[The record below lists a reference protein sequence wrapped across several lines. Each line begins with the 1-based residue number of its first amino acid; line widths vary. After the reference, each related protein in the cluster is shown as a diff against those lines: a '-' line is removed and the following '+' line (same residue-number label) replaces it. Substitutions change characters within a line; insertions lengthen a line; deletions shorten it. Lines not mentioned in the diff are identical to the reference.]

1 MFRYIVRRLLQ
12 MIPILFGI
20 TLITFIII
28 NAAGSPLQSME
39 FNPRVKPEDIERIRN
54 NLGLNEPVWKRY
66 FIWVGNVLQGDLGLS
81 LINFRPVTE
90 RIREVMFNTL
100 LLSVL
105 STTISLAIAVPLG
118 IYAAT
123 HRNGIIDRVTSVL
136 SVAGYAIPTVWL
148 GLLLIILF
156 SVQFDK
162 WGYPSLPVGGVRD
175 LRGDGG
181 LRDRL
186 VHLILPITALVIP
199 QVGIWLFWV
208 RSNMLEVLGQDYMRA
223 ARARGLSE
231 TSVLYSHGLRNAL
244 IPLVTIVGLSIPD
257 VFAGA
262 LIVENVFAYPGMG
275 RLTVTAI
282 GDKDHTLVMGITLM
296 FAVLV
301 IVGNLIADVLYAV
314 ADPRIRLD

>member
-20 TLITFIII
+20 TLITFVII
-28 NAAGSPLQSME
+28 NAAGSPLQNME
-39 FNPRVKPEDIERIRN
+39 FNPRVKPEDIERIRH
-54 NLGLNEPVWKRY
+54 NLGLDEPVWKRY
-66 FIWVGNVLQGDLGLS
+66 FIWLGNVMQGDLGLS

-100 LLSVL
+100 LLSVI
-105 STTISLAIAVPLG
+105 STAISLSIAVPLG

-148 GLLLIILF
+148 GLLLIIIF
-156 SVQFDK
+156 SVQFEK
-162 WGYPSLPVGGVRD
+162 WGFPSLPVGGVRD
-175 LRGDGG
+175 LRSEGG
-181 LRDRL
+181 LKDRIE
-186 VHLILPITALVIP
+186 HLILPITALVVP

-223 ARARGLSE
+223 ARARGLRE
-231 TSVLYSHGLRNAL
+231 KSVLYGHGLRNAL
-244 IPLVTIVGLSIPD
+244 IPLVTIVGLTIPD
-257 VFAGA
+257 IFAGA
-262 LIVENVFAYPGMG
+262 LVVENVFAYPGMG
-275 RLTVTAI
+275 RLTITAI

-301 IVGNLIADVLYAV
+301 IIGNLVADLLYAV
-314 ADPRIRLD
+314 VDPRIRLD

>member
-28 NAAGSPLQSME
+28 NAAGSPLQNME
-39 FNPRVKPEDIERIRN
+39 FNPRVKPEDIERIRH
-54 NLGLNEPVWKRY
+54 NLGLDEPVWKRY
-66 FIWVGNVLQGDLGLS
+66 FIWLSNVLRGDLGLS

-90 RIREVMFNTL
+90 RIQEVMFNTL
-100 LLSVL
+100 LLAIL
-105 STTISLAIAVPLG
+105 STTISLFIAVPLG

-123 HRNGIIDRVTSVL
+123 HRNSPVDRVTSVL

-156 SVQFDK
+156 SIQFEK
-162 WGYPSLPVGGVRD
+162 WGFPSLPVGGVRD

-181 LRDRL
+181 IRDRIE
-186 VHLILPITALVIP
+186 HLILPITALVIP
-199 QVGIWLFWV
+199 QVGVWLFWV

-223 ARARGLSE
+223 ARARGLRE
-231 TSVLYSHGLRNAL
+231 KSVLYRHGLRNAL
-244 IPLVTIVGLSIPD
+244 IPLVTIVGLTIPEI
-257 VFAGA
+257 FAGA
-262 LIVENVFAYPGMG
+262 LIVENIFAYPGMG
-275 RLTVTAI
+275 RLTITAI
-282 GDKDHTLVMGITLM
+282 GDKDHTLVMGITLV

-301 IVGNLIADVLYAV
+301 IVGNLIADLLYAV

>member
-1 MFRYIVRRLLQ
+1 MFRYVVRRLLQ

-28 NAAGSPLQSME
+28 NAAGSPLQNME
-39 FNPRVKPEDIERIRN
+39 FNPRVKPADIERIRH
-54 NLGLNEPVWKRY
+54 NLGLDEPVWKRY
-66 FIWVGNVLQGDLGLS
+66 FIWVGNVLRGDLGLS
-81 LINFRPVTE
+81 LINFRPVTD
-90 RIREVMFNTL
+90 RIQEVMFNTL

-123 HRNGIIDRVTSVL
+123 HRNSIIDRVTSVL

-162 WGYPSLPVGGVRD
+162 WGFPSLPVGGVRD

-199 QVGIWLFWV
+199 QVGVWLFWV

-223 ARARGLSE
+223 ARARGLKE
-231 TSVLYSHGLRNAL
+231 KSVLFGHGLRNAL

-301 IVGNLIADVLYAV
+301 IIGNLIADVLYAV

>member
-1 MFRYIVRRLLQ
+1 MFRYILRRLLQ

-28 NAAGSPLQSME
+28 NAAGSPLQNME
-39 FNPRVKPEDIERIRN
+39 FNPRVKPEDIERIRQ
-54 NLGLNEPVWKRY
+54 NLGLDEPVWKRY
-66 FIWVGNVLQGDLGLS
+66 FIWLSNVLRGDLGLS

-90 RIREVMFNTL
+90 RIQEVMFNTL
-100 LLSVL
+100 LLAVL
-105 STTISLAIAVPLG
+105 STTISLSIAVPLG

-123 HRNGIIDRVTSVL
+123 HRNGIVDRVTSVL

-156 SVQFDK
+156 SIQFDK
-162 WGYPSLPVGGVRD
+162 WGFPSLPVGGVRD

-181 LRDRL
+181 TRDRIE
-186 VHLILPITALVIP
+186 HLILPITALVIP
-199 QVGIWLFWV
+199 QVGVWLFWV

-223 ARARGLSE
+223 ARARGLRE
-231 TSVLYSHGLRNAL
+231 KSVLYRHGLRNAL
-244 IPLVTIVGLSIPD
+244 IPLVTIVGLTIPEI
-257 VFAGA
+257 FAGA
-262 LIVENVFAYPGMG
+262 LIVENIFAYPGMG
-275 RLTVTAI
+275 RLTITAI
-282 GDKDHTLVMGITLM
+282 GDKDHTLVMGITLI

-301 IVGNLIADVLYAV
+301 IVGNLIADLLYAI

>member
-1 MFRYIVRRLLQ
+1 MLRYIVRRLLQ

-20 TLITFIII
+20 TLITFVII
-28 NAAGSPLQSME
+28 NAAGSPLQGME

-66 FIWVGNVLQGDLGLS
+66 FIWVGNVLRGDLGLS

-100 LLSVL
+100 LLSVV
-105 STTISLAIAVPLG
+105 STTISLAIALPLG

-123 HRNGIIDRVTSVL
+123 HRNGIVDRIASVL

-156 SVQFDK
+156 AVKFDS
-162 WGYPSLPVGGVRD
+162 WGFPSLPVGGVRD

-181 LRDRL
+181 IRDRIE
-186 VHLILPITALVIP
+186 HLILPISALVIP

-223 ARARGLSE
+223 ARARGLRE
-231 TSVLYSHGLRNAL
+231 KSVLYRHGLRNAL
-244 IPLVTIVGLSIPD
+244 IPLVTIVGLSIPE

-301 IVGNLIADVLYAV
+301 IIGNLIADLLYAIV
-314 ADPRIRLD
+314 DPRIRLD

>member
-28 NAAGSPLQSME
+28 NAAGSPLQNME
-39 FNPRVKPEDIERIRN
+39 FNPRVKPEDIERIRH
-54 NLGLNEPVWKRY
+54 NLGLDEPVWKRY
-66 FIWVGNVLQGDLGLS
+66 FIWLGNVLQGDLGLS

-90 RIREVMFNTL
+90 RIQEVMFNTI
-100 LLSVL
+100 LLSVI
-105 STTISLAIAVPLG
+105 STTISLSIAVPLG

-123 HRNGIIDRVTSVL
+123 HRNGIVDRVTSVL

-156 SVQFDK
+156 SIQFEA
-162 WGYPSLPVGGVRD
+162 WGFPSLPVGGVRD

-181 LRDRL
+181 IADR
-186 VHLILPITALVIP
+186 VEHLFLPVTALVIP

-223 ARARGLSE
+223 ARARGLRE
-231 TSVLYSHGLRNAL
+231 KSVLYRHGLRNAL

-257 VFAGA
+257 IFAGA

-275 RLTVTAI
+275 RLTITAI
-282 GDKDHTLVMGITLM
+282 GDKDHTLVMGITLI

-301 IVGNLIADVLYAV
+301 IVGNLIADLLYAV

>member
-28 NAAGSPLQSME
+28 NAAGSPLQNME
-39 FNPRVKPEDIERIRN
+39 FNPRVKPEDIERIRR
-54 NLGLNEPVWKRY
+54 NLGLDQPVWKRY

-81 LINFRPVTE
+81 LINFRPVTD

-100 LLSVL
+100 LLAVV
-105 STTISLAIAVPLG
+105 STTISLFIAVPLG

-123 HRNGIIDRVTSVL
+123 HRNGIVDRVTSVL
-136 SVAGYAIPTVWL
+136 SVAGYAIPTVWF
-148 GLLLIILF
+148 GLLLILLF

-162 WGYPSLPVGGVRD
+162 WGFPSLPVGGVRD

-181 LRDRL
+181 LRDR
-186 VHLILPITALVIP
+186 VEHLILPITALVVP
-199 QVGIWLFWV
+199 QIGIWLFWV

-223 ARARGLSE
+223 ARARGLRE
-231 TSVLYSHGLRNAL
+231 KSVLYGHGLRNAL
-244 IPLVTIVGLSIPD
+244 IPLVTILGLSIPE
-257 VFAGA
+257 VFGGA

-275 RLTVTAI
+275 RLTITAI

-296 FAVLV
+296 FAVMV
-301 IVGNLIADVLYAV
+301 IIGNLIADVLYAV

>member
-1 MFRYIVRRLLQ
+1 VI
-12 MIPILFGI
+12 
-20 TLITFIII
+20 
-28 NAAGSPLQSME
+28 
-39 FNPRVKPEDIERIRN
+39 
-54 NLGLNEPVWKRY
+54 
-66 FIWVGNVLQGDLGLS
+66 
-81 LINFRPVTE
+81 
-90 RIREVMFNTL
+90 
-100 LLSVL
+100 
-105 STTISLAIAVPLG
+105 STTISLSIAVPLG

-123 HRNGIIDRVTSVL
+123 HRNGIVDRVTSVL

-156 SVQFDK
+156 SIQFEA
-162 WGYPSLPVGGVRD
+162 WGFPSLPVGGVRD

-181 LRDRL
+181 IADR
-186 VHLILPITALVIP
+186 VEHLILPVTALVIP

-223 ARARGLSE
+223 ARARGLRE
-231 TSVLYSHGLRNAL
+231 KSVLYRHGLRNAL

-257 VFAGA
+257 IFAGA

-275 RLTVTAI
+275 RLTITAI
-282 GDKDHTLVMGITLM
+282 GDKDHTLVMGITLI

-301 IVGNLIADVLYAV
+301 IVGNLIADLLYAV

>member
-28 NAAGSPLQSME
+28 NAAGSPLQDME

-66 FIWVGNVLQGDLGLS
+66 FIWVGNVLRGDLGLS
-81 LINFRPVTE
+81 LINFRPVSE
-90 RIREVMFNTL
+90 RIQEVMFNTL
-100 LLSVL
+100 LLSLV
-105 STTISLAIAVPLG
+105 STTISLSIAVPLG

-123 HRNGIIDRVTSVL
+123 HRNGIVDRVTSVL

-148 GLLLIILF
+148 GLLLILLF

-162 WGYPSLPVGGVRD
+162 WGFPSLPVGGVRD
-175 LRGDGG
+175 LRSDGG
-181 LRDRL
+181 WKDRAE
-186 VHLILPITALVIP
+186 HLILPVTALVIP
-199 QVGIWLFWV
+199 QIGIWLFWV

-223 ARARGLSE
+223 ARARGLRE
-231 TSVLYSHGLRNAL
+231 KSVLYRHGLRNAL

-257 VFAGA
+257 IFAGA
-262 LIVENVFAYPGMG
+262 LVVENVFAYPGMG
-275 RLTVTAI
+275 RLTITAI

-296 FAVLV
+296 FAALV
-301 IVGNLIADVLYAV
+301 IIGNLVADLLYAV
-314 ADPRIRLD
+314 VDPRIRLD

>member
-1 MFRYIVRRLLQ
+1 MLRYIVRRLLQ

-20 TLITFIII
+20 TLITFVII
-28 NAAGSPLQSME
+28 NAAGSPMQDME
-39 FNPRVKPEDIERIRN
+39 FNPRVKPEDIARIRG
-54 NLGLNEPVWKRY
+54 NLGLDEPVWKRY

-81 LINFRPVTE
+81 LINFRPVSE
-90 RIREVMFNTL
+90 RIQEVLFNTL
-100 LLSVL
+100 LLSVS
-105 STTISLAIAVPLG
+105 STLISLSIAVPLG

-123 HRNGIIDRVTSVL
+123 HRNGIVDRLASVL

-148 GLLLIILF
+148 GVLLILLF
-156 SVQFDK
+156 AVQFDK
-162 WGYPSLPVGGVRD
+162 WGLPSLPVGGVRD

-181 LRDRL
+181 LKDR
-186 VHLILPITALVIP
+186 VEHLILPISALVIP

-223 ARARGLSE
+223 ARARGLRE
-231 TSVLYSHGLRNAL
+231 KSVLYGHGLRNAL

-262 LIVENVFAYPGMG
+262 LVVENVFAYPGMG
-275 RLTVTAI
+275 RLTITAI
-282 GDKDHTLVMGITLM
+282 GDKDHTLVMGITLI

-301 IVGNLIADVLYAV
+301 IVGNLIADLLYAV

>member
-28 NAAGSPLQSME
+28 NAAGSPLQNME
-39 FNPRVKPEDIERIRN
+39 FNPRVKPEDIERIRH
-54 NLGLNEPVWKRY
+54 NLGLDQPVWKRY

-81 LINFRPVTE
+81 LINFRPVTD
-90 RIREVMFNTL
+90 RIQEVMFNTL
-100 LLSVL
+100 LLAVV
-105 STTISLAIAVPLG
+105 STTISVAVAVPLG

-123 HRNGIIDRVTSVL
+123 HRNGIVDRVTSVL
-136 SVAGYAIPTVWL
+136 SVAGYAIPTVWF
-148 GLLLIILF
+148 GLLLILLF

-162 WGYPSLPVGGVRD
+162 WGFPSLPVGGVRD

-181 LRDRL
+181 TRDRI
-186 VHLILPITALVIP
+186 VHLILPITALVVP
-199 QVGIWLFWV
+199 QIGIWLFWV

-223 ARARGLSE
+223 ARARGLQE
-231 TSVLYSHGLRNAL
+231 KSVLYGHGLRNAL
-244 IPLVTIVGLSIPD
+244 IPLVTILGLSIPE
-257 VFAGA
+257 VFGGA

-275 RLTVTAI
+275 RLTITAI

-296 FAVLV
+296 FAVMV
-301 IVGNLIADVLYAV
+301 IIGNLIADVLYAV

>member
-20 TLITFIII
+20 TLITFVII
-28 NAAGSPLQSME
+28 NAAGSPLQNMT
-39 FNPRVKPEDIERIRN
+39 FNPRVRPEDIERIRQ
-54 NLGLNEPVWKRY
+54 NLGLDEPVWRRY

-100 LLSVL
+100 LLSVT
-105 STTISLAIAVPLG
+105 STTISLMIAVPLG

-123 HRNGIIDRVTSVL
+123 HRNGIVDRVTSVL

-148 GLLLIILF
+148 GLMLIIIF
-156 SVQFDK
+156 AVQFDK
-162 WGYPSLPVGGVRD
+162 WGLPSLPVGGVRD
-175 LRGDGG
+175 LRGGGG
-181 LRDRL
+181 LADRIE
-186 VHLILPITALVIP
+186 HLILPVTALVIP
-199 QVGIWLFWV
+199 QVGTWLFWV

-223 ARARGLSE
+223 ARARGLRE
-231 TSVLYSHGLRNAL
+231 KSVLYRHGLRNAL
-244 IPLVTIVGLSIPD
+244 IPLVTIVGLSIPE

-301 IVGNLIADVLYAV
+301 IVGNLIADLLYAV
-314 ADPRIRLD
+314 VDPRIRLD

>member
-28 NAAGSPLQSME
+28 NAAGSPLKNYVFSQ
-39 FNPRVKPEDIERIRN
+39 RVRPEDIDRIRN
-54 NLGLNEPVWKRY
+54 NLGLDEPMWKRY

-90 RIREVMFNTL
+90 RIQEVMFNTI

-105 STTISLAIAVPLG
+105 STTISLSIAVPLG

-123 HRNGIIDRVTSVL
+123 HRNGIVDRITSVL

-156 SVQFDK
+156 SVQFEA
-162 WGYPSLPVGGVRD
+162 WGFPSLPVGGVRD
-175 LRGDGG
+175 LRSDGG
-181 LRDRL
+181 IGDRL
-186 VHLILPITALVIP
+186 EHLILPVTALVIP
-199 QVGIWLFWV
+199 QVGVWLFWV

-223 ARARGLSE
+223 ARARGLRE
-231 TSVLYSHGLRNAL
+231 KTVLFRHGLRNAL
-244 IPLVTIVGLSIPD
+244 IPLITIVGLSIPD

-262 LIVENVFAYPGMG
+262 LVVENVFAYPGMG

-282 GDKDHTLVMGITLM
+282 GDKDHTLVMGITLL
-296 FAVLV
+296 FAILV
-301 IVGNLIADVLYAV
+301 VIGNLIADVLYAV

>member
-28 NAAGSPLQSME
+28 NAAGSPLQDME
-39 FNPRVKPEDIERIRN
+39 FNPRVKPEDIERIRH
-54 NLGLNEPVWKRY
+54 NLGLDEPIWKRY
-66 FIWVGNVLQGDLGLS
+66 FIWVSNVLRGDLGLS

-90 RIREVMFNTL
+90 RIQEVMFNTL
-100 LLSVL
+100 LLAVI
-105 STTISLAIAVPLG
+105 STTISLLIAVPLG

-123 HRNGIIDRVTSVL
+123 HRNSFVDRVTSVL

-162 WGYPSLPVGGVRD
+162 WGFPSLPVGGVRD
-175 LRGDGG
+175 LRSDGG
-181 LRDRL
+181 IRDRIE
-186 VHLILPITALVIP
+186 HLILPVTALVIP
-199 QVGIWLFWV
+199 QVGVWLFWV

-223 ARARGLSE
+223 ARARGLRE
-231 TSVLYSHGLRNAL
+231 KSVLYRHGLRNAL
-244 IPLVTIVGLSIPD
+244 IPLVTIVGLSIPE

-275 RLTVTAI
+275 RLTITAI
-282 GDKDHTLVMGITLM
+282 GDKDHTLVMGITLI

-301 IVGNLIADVLYAV
+301 IVGNLIADLLYAV